1 MRCSCALILQVVMNG
16 GPRARE
22 ATRGYF
28 ADLSATRRHGGKT
41 WIAPKVMIRE
51 DVSFLLSLVFT
62 ISMLS
67 RYFKI
72 TTDEFIDVLIGDDHA
87 LRT

>member
-1 MRCSCALILQVVMNG
+1 MQV
-16 GPRARE
+16 A
-22 ATRGYF
+22 Y
-28 ADLSATRRHGGKT
+28 
-41 WIAPKVMIRE
+41 IAHSFPAYQIDPLTDKIHNCDVMIRE